1 MTKKKFIGFLNE
13 VLSGHG
19 KPPVSKSELDQVLK
33 LYPAS
38 ENPIE
43 NHKTAAEFLGDETFV
58 CGTRLMLRAAAKYA
72 KAAYMYH
79 FDIPTAGV
87 VLHASELP

>member
-1 MTKKKFIGFLNE
+1 MTKKKFFSFLNE

-19 KPPVSKSELDQVLK
+19 KPPVSKAELDQVLK

-43 NHKTAAEFLGDETFV
+43 NHKTAAEFLGDPENAESLSATGFLQH
-58 CGTRLMLRAAAKYA
+58 RYLEYL
-72 KAAYMYH
+72 
-79 FDIPTAGV
+79 
-87 VLHASELP
+87 